1 LKTRFFLHIGIVLA
15 VGGLFPH
22 AAYAQHCEPYW
33 TAEYKCME
41 GCGPCPSSGGAAAAP
56 AAPALN
62 PALGNAAQSV
72 GNALGQ
78 QLGKALFGDPAAK
91 AANAAAAQKA
101 NVAAQQN
108 ALAAHQLNDS
118 GIYLL
123 TNGNY
128 NGAINEFQQALA
140 IAPNDANI
148 LYNLSVARQK
158 LKDAALAAKA
168 SSALA
173 PFLGNSPANPGNSNS
188 DSPTHSSGAI
198 PNASA
203 LSLVNLDSNVVD
215 LRDVGLHVSLPA
227 TLPNSDSHVVNLS
240 GTTSTS
246 PASLKSQ
253 IDAVFGNPAP
263 ASTPP
268 TAQVT
273 PADVS
278 AVFDEPVPDPNATMK
293 AIFDLNANSK

>member
-1 LKTRFFLHIGIVLA
+1 MPGQQGTAMYNKYC
-15 VGGLFPH
+15 GGGT
-22 AAYAQHCEPYW
+22 AA
-33 TAEYKCME
+33 
-41 GCGPCPSSGGAAAAP
+41 PSSPTAP
-56 AAPALN
+56 ATLN
-62 PALGNAAQSV
+62 PALGYAAQSV

-91 AANAAAAQKA
+91 AANAAAAQQA
-101 NVAAQQN
+101 NLVAQQN
-108 ALAAHQLNDS
+108 ALATHQLNDS

-123 TNGNY
+123 KNGNY
-128 NGAINEFQQALA
+128 NGAINEFQQALT

-148 LYNLSVARQK
+148 LYNLSVAKQK
-158 LKDAALAAKA
+158 LKDSAVVAKA
-168 SSALA
+168 SSVLA

-188 DSPTHSSGAI
+188 DSPTHSSGAN

-203 LSLVNLDSNVVD
+203 LSLVNIDPNVVD
-215 LRDVGLHVSLPA
+215 LRDVGLQVSPPA
-227 TLPNSDSHVVNLS
+227 TLPNSDSNVVNLS

-253 IDAVFGNPAP
+253 IDAVFANPAP

-268 TAQVT
+268 AAQVT

-278 AVFDEPVPDPNATMK
+278 AVFDKPVPDPPIWRVRNSTMK
-293 AIFDLNANSK
+293 AIFDLNDKSK

>member
-1 LKTRFFLHIGIVLA
+1 MKACILVQIGMVLA

-22 AAYAQHCEPYW
+22 TAYAQHCEPYW
-33 TAEYKCME
+33 TAEYKCMQ
-41 GCGPCPSSGGAAAAP
+41 GCGPCPSSGKAAAAP

-91 AANAAAAQKA
+91 AAAAQRA
-101 NVAAQQN
+101 NLAAQQS

-118 GIYLL
+118 GLYLL
-123 TNGNY
+123 RQRNY
-128 NGAINEFQQALA
+128 SGAINEFQKALA

-148 LYNLSVARQK
+148 LYNLGVAKQR
-158 LKDAALAAKA
+158 LKDAAAAA
-168 SSALA
+168 QTSGALA
-173 PFLGNSPANPGNSNS
+173 KFLGDG
-188 DSPTHSSGAI
+188 SSGKSDYYQFPPGSTAN

-215 LRDVGLHVSLPA
+215 FRGLPGNTAAPA
-227 TLPNSDSHVVNLS
+227 TLPNSDPNVVNLS

-246 PASLKSQ
+246 PASLKNQ
-253 IDAVFGNPAP
+253 IDAVFGNPVPVSAP
-263 ASTPP
+263 PD
-268 TAQVT
+268 AQVT

-278 AVFDEPVPDPNATMK
+278 AVFDKPVPDPNATMK
-293 AIFDLNANSK
+293 AIFDLNDKSK